1 MFPGFLK
8 IKYTKSVSYKNKF
21 YFIFLSIPFLFEYA
35 YKSNIYITSR
45 VHFSIFSIV
54 IVIIFSNN
62 WYNYFRKLTF
72 RCRCSR
78 RYSRSGSATGCCT
91 GGWTGCCTSCC
102 SSEFS
107 DARIRSAS
115 ITLIKHIWKLIISS
129 PSISRKNVLIT
140 RTIWWSLTL
149 YGSFCHFSLR
159 WNLFN
164 NNHDLRRLFQVCG
177 QFPGVHPFSSAH
189 SLLNTEQ
196 PFSLPPP
203 RPQELF
209 TLNVLQLPSLSFCD
223 KEISPL

>member
-1 MFPGFLK
+1 ML
-8 IKYTKSVSYKNKF
+8 
-21 YFIFLSIPFLFEYA
+21 E
-35 YKSNIYITSR
+35 
-45 VHFSIFSIV
+45 
-54 IVIIFSNN
+54 
-62 WYNYFRKLTF
+62 
-72 RCRCSR
+72 
-78 RYSRSGSATGCCT
+78 
-91 GGWTGCCTSCC
+91 
-102 SSEFS
+102 
-107 DARIRSAS
+107 RSAKIETS
-115 ITLIKHIWKLIISS
+115 VRHVSLVFCSVLF
-129 PSISRKNVLIT
+129 SREQNRTEQFHRTCSVLFNPCLIT
-140 RTIWWSLTL
+140 WIIWRSPTF

>member
-1 MFPGFLK
+1 MIFFQDSLK
-8 IKYTKSVSYKNKF
+8 INTQYRFPFHIKTS
-21 YFIFLSIPFLFEYA
+21 FILYCFQYLSNLNMHI
-35 YKSNIYITSR
+35 NRIYIASR
-45 VHFSIFSIV
+45 VHLSTFSIV
-54 IVIIFSNN
+54 IVIIFSKN
-62 WYNYFRKLTF
+62 WYINFRKLTF
-72 RCRCSR
+72 SCRCAGHG
-78 RYSRSGSATGCCT
+78 SRSGSATGCCT
-91 GGWTGCCTSCC
+91 SCGGG
-102 SSEFS
+102 EFS

-140 RTIWWSLTL
+140 WTIWWSSTL

-164 NNHDLRRLFQVCG
+164 NNHDLRRLFQVWG
-177 QFPGVHPFSSAH
+177 QSPGVHPFSSAH